1 MDEKDQTFESRYNIW
16 SVSRI
21 LIIFPLH
28 CTGVL
33 VRITQR
39 QKVDK
44 TLMGRESALQTQ
56 RETMNHFMH
65 IDAAAT
71 EQ

>member
-16 SVSRI
+16 SVSGI

-28 CTGVL
+28 CIGVL